1 MNPVD
6 LLRHMLEI
14 ESLSGHE
21 EELAVFLVD
30 RMGELGFDACI
41 DGVGNAVGLRRGPNA
56 ADGSCQEIVLL
67 GHMDTVPGHVA
78 VRASGDRLYG
88 RGAVD
93 AKGPLAAFVA
103 AAAQVEPPPG
113 VRITVIGAVEEEA
126 ATSKGARH
134 VVEQYRPAACI
145 IGEPSGWDAVTLG
158 YKGRLLVDY
167 RLEQPAGHTA
177 GPGGAAAEVAV
188 AWWQALKAYTAEFN
202 QSRQRMFDQLLP
214 SLRRIQTTGD
224 GLTDVVEATVAF
236 RLPPNFDVAALE
248 ATARRHAGSALV
260 RCYSQEPAFRAS
272 RNTPLVRAFLRAI
285 RGAGGQPRFKLKT
298 GTSDMNVVGPVWG
311 CPIVAYGPGDSR
323 LDHTPEEHVSIAE
336 YLRAIDVL
344 GEVLRL
350 WAFEPNSRELGGNS
364 GN

>member
-1 MNPVD
+1 MDPTD

-14 ESLSGHE
+14 ESPSGHE
-21 EELAVFLVD
+21 EELATFLVE
-30 RMGELGFDACI
+30 RMAAWGFDARI
-41 DGVGNAVGLRRGPNA
+41 DQAGNAVGVRCGSDT
-56 ADGSCQEIVLL
+56 ADGAVREIVLL
-67 GHMDTVPGHVA
+67 GHMDTVPGPVP
-78 VRASGDRLYG
+78 VRIEGDRLYG

-167 RLEQPAGHTA
+167 RLEQSAGHTA
-177 GPGGAAAEVAV
+177 GPGVTAAEVAV

-224 GLTDVVEATVAF
+224 GLTDVVEATVGF
-236 RLPPNFDVAALE
+236 RLPPNFNVAALE
-248 ATARRHAGSALV
+248 ATVRHHAGSALV
-260 RCYSQEPAFRAS
+260 RCYSHEPAFRAS
-272 RNTPLVRAFLRAI
+272 RNTPLVRTFLKAI
-285 RGAGGQPRFKLKT
+285 RGAGGRPRFKLKT
-298 GTSDMNVVGPVWG
+298 GTSDMNVAGPVWA

-344 GEVLRL
+344 GKVLRHL
-350 WAFEPNSRELGGNS
+350 AFGAT
-364 GN
+364 